1 MPMRDRKTH
10 ASATMTKPSRAKKV
24 WLVGLLSR
32 VMARPTTRAMAADA
46 SKSQAQGSPYQRA
59 TAMGS
64 SSRPASRV
72 MMRPTV

>member
-32 VMARPTTRAMAADA
+32 VMARPTTRAMVADA
-46 SKSQAQGSPYQRA
+46 SKSQAQDSPYQSA

-64 SSRPASRV
+64 SSSPASRV